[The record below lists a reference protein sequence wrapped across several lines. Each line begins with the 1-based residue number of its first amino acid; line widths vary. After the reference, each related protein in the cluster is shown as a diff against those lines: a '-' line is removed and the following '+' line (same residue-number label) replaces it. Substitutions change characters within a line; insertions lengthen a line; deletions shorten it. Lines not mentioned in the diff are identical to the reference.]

1 MYFHWCCYIW
11 WTTDRIGRR
20 MVNSKL
26 ISLFNKELIGVY
38 LYIDVGCNRASYR
51 VGRLLKGL
59 YMYFCIVWGG
69 SVLTDSWETC
79 EGSGFLYRVS
89 VFGGRGGS
97 SYRELGDLWRVCI
110 SALTSPFCDLGNIED
125 SWLLRFSLSSTVN
138 SSKFVSRVN
147 SSKSFLWG
155 SKKGRKNVD
164 MHIKTQC

>member
-11 WTTDRIGRR
+11 WTTDRIGRG
-20 MVNSKL
+20 MVNIKL

-79 EGSGFLYRVS
+79 VIVLVYVELPLFSYTWPKRFNLDDKAATRFAKTQLY
-89 VFGGRGGS
+89 
-97 SYRELGDLWRVCI
+97 
-110 SALTSPFCDLGNIED
+110 ADLGNNTC
-125 SWLLRFSLSSTVN
+125 L
-138 SSKFVSRVN
+138 
-147 SSKSFLWG
+147 
-155 SKKGRKNVD
+155 KNV
-164 MHIKTQC
+164 HNLYRACECYISLGFPKNIFCVSIKTSITVL